1 MSRECERCFYYGK
14 AQDAPETVEYECMWT
29 PSEDDGWEKPC
40 ERTEERDMSQV
51 VYQKTYQEYKTEL
64 GNELNKTAEGFVR
77 IGYLLRLAQDTD
89 ILKESGYA
97 NVNEFAQKEFGL
109 DKSQVSRF
117 IGINERFSEGGYSD
131 RLQDRYQGFGV
142 AKLAIMLQLPDSI
155 NEELTPDFSK
165 ADITAIREEVK
176 EEEKITDIEVLME
189 ERESEDEEM
198 EPIDWVIRQLG
209 YDRPELYLELYEV
222 SGKPDAGNVEEE
234 LHEALAPGGEAIH
247 TVRIPGTGRI
257 MLHVKEEGDA
267 VLTNLREPFMKE
279 RVSWSRIAAAVRKI
293 MYLQMEAKESWGKRY
308 GEAYPEAEEPK
319 KAEVAPVQPSS
330 KPKEAPK
337 KQTKVSKAVVIPKE
351 TPEPPKAEEE
361 PRQQTLHEV
370 DENIPDV
377 PQVTVEEIIEEN
389 KKEET
394 LEVSQENAQIPGQTD
409 IEHDFPEYMPAPV
422 DVEECR
428 EELVKLWRR
437 TEQAAAEVSAFFKYH
452 YCDYASTE
460 ECTLGRLQEV
470 YKHAIDAAA
479 GLEKMIHVKK
489 HIAG

>member
-1 MSRECERCFYYGK
+1 ME
-14 AQDAPETVEYECMWT
+14 QLM
-29 PSEDDGWEKPC
+29 
-40 ERTEERDMSQV
+40 
-51 VYQKTYQEYKTEL
+51 YQKTYQEYKTEL

-155 NEELTPDFSK
+155 NEELTPVFSK

-189 ERESEDEEM
+189 EREAEEEEM

-222 SGKPDAGNVEEE
+222 VGKESEDIEEE
-234 LHEALAPGGEAIH
+234 LRETLAPGGEAIH

-267 VLTNLREPFMKE
+267 VLTNLRDPSMKE

-337 KQTKVSKAVVIPKE
+337 KQTKVSKAVVKPKE
-351 TPEPPKAEEE
+351 TPEQPKAEEE

-377 PQVTVEEIIEEN
+377 PQITVEEIIEEN
-389 KKEET
+389 HKEET
-394 LEVSQENAQIPGQTD
+394 PEVSQEDAQIPGQTD

-428 EELVKLWRR
+428 EELVKLWQQ
-437 TEQAAAEVSAFFKYH
+437 TEQATAETSAFFKYH
-452 YCDYASTE
+452 SSDYATTE
-460 ECTLGRLQEV
+460 ECTLERLQEV
-470 YKHAIDAAA
+470 YKHAIDAAV
-479 GLEKMIHVKK
+479 GLEKMINVKK
-489 HIAG
+489 HITG

>member
-1 MSRECERCFYYGK
+1 ME
-14 AQDAPETVEYECMWT
+14 QLM
-29 PSEDDGWEKPC
+29 
-40 ERTEERDMSQV
+40 
-51 VYQKTYQEYKTEL
+51 YQKTYQEYKTEL

-189 ERESEDEEM
+189 EREAEEEEM

-222 SGKPDAGNVEEE
+222 SGKPDSGNVEEE

-267 VLTNLREPFMKE
+267 VLTNLRDPSMKE
-279 RVSWSRIAAAVRKI
+279 RVSWIRIAAAVRKI

-337 KQTKVSKAVVIPKE
+337 KQMKASKAVVKPKE
-351 TPEPPKAEEE
+351 TPEQPKVEEE

-377 PQVTVEEIIEEN
+377 PQITVEEIIEEN
-389 KKEET
+389 NKEET
-394 LEVSQENAQIPGQTD
+394 SEVSQEDAQIPGQTD

-428 EELVKLWRR
+428 KELVKLWQQ
-437 TEQAAAEVSAFFKYH
+437 TEQAAAETSAFFKYH
-452 YCDYASTE
+452 SSYYATME
-460 ECTLGRLQEV
+460 ECTLERLQEV

-489 HIAG
+489 HITG